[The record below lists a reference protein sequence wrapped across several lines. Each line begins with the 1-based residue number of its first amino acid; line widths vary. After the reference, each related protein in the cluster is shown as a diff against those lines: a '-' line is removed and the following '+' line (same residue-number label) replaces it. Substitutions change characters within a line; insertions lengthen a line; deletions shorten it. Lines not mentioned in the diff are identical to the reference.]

1 MDQQQQQSTVTAGDN
16 SKAMWEY
23 EAPQYCDF
31 SSADTFVD
39 TDPTVDKFFLT
50 DHDSTKENDES
61 MAASADGSSDAD
73 IFATPLTTRSGQK
86 KSLGTS
92 SSCYRTPKSSSAA
105 AFDSEAATP
114 VAPPVFLTGRLS
126 TLRQTPLREIY
137 NQGGKPL
144 HEAGRRVSVFGKKSA
159 KKAAAAA
166 NNKDNK
172 DNHKDNHNNSRRE
185 TFDMGNVAEAIEE
198 VSASVA
204 ASKEEEEKSSDKE
217 NHNGPPAA
225 ADELMSEEE
234 EEEEEGEAAKKSEE
248 TVVEAFHS
256 VDAEKELSEEA
267 AAASAAPSMADDSSA
282 LNSSRRSSY
291 IVKSPSI
298 RVVHFADESVRNS
311 GGLEALVENSN
322 EPQQMTTP
330 VAHNEGGSKSSLKI
344 KARQLTPMV
353 VKEKAEVGKK
363 VAGIVS
369 KTATTTT
376 KASTGNSKNPLSIQ
390 GLLRNRLSKKYIKRF
405 SKSMEEEKAKEEE
418 EAKKKKDEEKGH
430 GPSSSAPAAPAAPAA
445 KPKSTVIGLT
455 KKRVTIAAVPAK
467 SATTTTTFART
478 STTSG
483 KRGLSLKG
491 STSTSAGRRFTTA
504 ASMLLR
510 KKSLTSAAAGAK
522 TPLKSGANANNNNK
536 GDAPATTGPSR
547 PSPYLGLSV
556 LNAHFM
562 SKYCRN
568 YTPPTAAASSALK
581 KQRPKATVPV
591 SPNLHT
597 STRCTMRKAHTMPN
611 LAPAAPKPAPVI
623 RKPLPTKPAPTTT
636 APAAA
641 FVPTKA
647 ITPKFSTEA
656 RLKLWHVKHGDQ
668 ADGGAAAPGGGK
680 NGGGLLFKAR
690 PMPNF
695 KRMQAAAAKQAA
707 AAIEKGKHAVKPI
720 HQEKK

>member
-1 MDQQQQQSTVTAGDN
+1 
-16 SKAMWEY
+16 
-23 EAPQYCDF
+23 
-31 SSADTFVD
+31 
-39 TDPTVDKFFLT
+39 
-50 DHDSTKENDES
+50 
-61 MAASADGSSDAD
+61 
-73 IFATPLTTRSGQK
+73 
-86 KSLGTS
+86 
-92 SSCYRTPKSSSAA
+92 
-105 AFDSEAATP
+105 
-114 VAPPVFLTGRLS
+114 
-126 TLRQTPLREIY
+126 
-137 NQGGKPL
+137 
-144 HEAGRRVSVFGKKSA
+144 
-159 KKAAAAA
+159 
-166 NNKDNK
+166 
-172 DNHKDNHNNSRRE
+172 
-185 TFDMGNVAEAIEE
+185 
-198 VSASVA
+198 
-204 ASKEEEEKSSDKE
+204 
-217 NHNGPPAA
+217 
-225 ADELMSEEE
+225 MSEE
-234 EEEEEGEAAKKSEE
+234 EEEEEGEAVKKSEE

-267 AAASAAPSMADDSSA
+267 AAAAPSLADDSSA

-311 GGLEALVENSN
+311 GGLEALVEDSN

-330 VAHNEGGSKSSLKI
+330 VAHNEGTSKSSLKI

-363 VAGIVS
+363 VAGNVVS
-369 KTATTTT
+369 KTTATATTT
-376 KASTGNSKNPLSIQ
+376 KASTGSSKNPLSIQ

-405 SKSMEEEKAKEEE
+405 SKSMEEEEKEKEKAKEEE
-418 EAKKKKDEEKGH
+418 ATKKKDEEKGQ
-430 GPSSSAPAAPAAPAA
+430 GPSSSAAAPAA

-467 SATTTTTFART
+467 SAATTTTTSART
-478 STTSG
+478 STTTATTSG

-491 STSTSAGRRFTTA
+491 STSAGRRFTTA

-510 KKSLTSAAAGAK
+510 KKSLTLGAAAGAK

-536 GDAPATTGPSR
+536 GDALSNGSSTTTGPSR

-611 LAPAAPKPAPVI
+611 VSAAAAPKPAPVI
-623 RKPLPTKPAPTTT
+623 RKPLPAKPKVAQTTT

-668 ADGGAAAPGGGK
+668 ADGAGAAPGGGK
-680 NGGGLLFKAR
+680 GGGGLLFKAR